1 MDSDIINNFI
11 KGFLLELNNTRVS
24 YVHWKSNLN
33 IDKALFGSGDL
44 DILVS
49 EKDSPI
55 IQKIFKKLD
64 YMSLFKK
71 NSLQKLIYYYISSK
85 V

>member
-11 KGFLLELNNTRVS
+11 KGFLLELNNNKVS

-33 IDKALFGSGDL
+33 IDKALFGSDDL

-49 EKDSPI
+49 EKDFPI
-55 IQKIFKKLD
+55 IQKIFKKL
-64 YMSLFKK
+64 
-71 NSLQKLIYYYISSK
+71 NII
-85 V
+85 